1 MFESSCSLQITYIF
15 EYLVRSIFLYLKLY
29 LEQHDIDPC
38 FLHDSYLKHEQQT
51 RQRQQ
56 YMPAGFKRT
65 LQQQT
70 AIR

>member
-1 MFESSCSLQITYIF
+1 MFYI
-15 EYLVRSIFLYLKLY
+15 
-29 LEQHDIDPC
+29 EQYEIDPC